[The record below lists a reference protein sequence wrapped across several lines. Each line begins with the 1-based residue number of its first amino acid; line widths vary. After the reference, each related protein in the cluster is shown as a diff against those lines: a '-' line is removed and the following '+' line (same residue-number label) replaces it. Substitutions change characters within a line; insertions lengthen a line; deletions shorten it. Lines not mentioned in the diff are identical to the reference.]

1 MASANGRLSTSNLGA
16 IPAAYHTH
24 GTTAYMQK
32 DAAAA
37 FLRLAAAFEKEFGK
51 RLTAMSFYRPYA
63 DQVRI
68 FLKNYYKYSGS
79 RRAGTSDRSYNG
91 STYRKRS
98 GMSPVASPGYSNHGL
113 GLAVDLQSGVNKRG
127 SDEHNWMLSTG
138 AKYGFSWDEG
148 RRVSEA
154 WHFRY
159 IASQDR
165 MKSAAT
171 VDTEASKPTVNKPA
185 ASKPAASVS
194 ATVKDLAATQQA
206 LADLGY
212 YTGKIDGVAGTDTTA
227 AVKAF
232 QNDAGLTADGSAGP
246 DTRKTLEDFMSKI
259 DDLYAVAV
267 ENQKRISRVLDAV
280 ENGKAGVRSDGTLVS
295 LLKSQHKETLGII
308 APGQKGVRTDGS
320 LVNVIKTEA
329 RKS

>member
-1 MASANGRLSTSNLGA
+1 MASANGRLSTASLTA
-16 IPAAYHTH
+16 IPAEYHTH
-24 GTTAYMQK
+24 GTTAYLRA

-37 FLRLAAAFEKEFGK
+37 FLRVAAAFEKKFGK
-51 RLTAMSFYRPYA
+51 RLVAMSFYRPYE

-68 FLKNYYKYSGS
+68 FLKNYTRVS
-79 RRAGTSDRSYNG
+79 RARSKKTDRSYNG
-91 STYRKRS
+91 STYALRS

-113 GLAVDLQSGVNKRG
+113 AVTVDFNSGVQTRG
-127 SDEHNWMLSTG
+127 SAEFNWMNSEG
-138 AKYGFSWDEG
+138 VKYGWDWTEG
-148 RRVSEA
+148 KRIGEP
-154 WHFRY
+154 WHRMY
-159 IASQDR
+159 VPSADR
-165 MKSAAT
+165 MKNAPSAA
-171 VDTEASKPTVNKPA
+171 VKVEASKPAT
-185 ASKPAASVS
+185 SKPAASVS
-194 ATVKDLAATQQA
+194 APVKDVTATQKA

-212 YTGKIDGVAGTDTTA
+212 YMGKVDGVSGTATTA

-232 QNDAGLTADGSAGP
+232 QNDAGLTADGVAGP
-246 DTRKTLEDFMSKI
+246 ETRKTLEDFMSKI

-267 ENQKRISRVLDAV
+267 ENQKRITRILDAV